1 MIYSKKDMDKIL
13 NEYNKYSYKCSCGH
27 TVVIFP
33 KEEKKLCKWCNN
45 YVFKN
50 KLDEFKYRFNEVK
63 NK

>member
-33 KEEKKLCKWCNN
+33 KEEKS
-45 YVFKN
+45 YVNGVIIMYLKTS
-50 KLDEFKYRFNEVK
+50 
-63 NK
+63 